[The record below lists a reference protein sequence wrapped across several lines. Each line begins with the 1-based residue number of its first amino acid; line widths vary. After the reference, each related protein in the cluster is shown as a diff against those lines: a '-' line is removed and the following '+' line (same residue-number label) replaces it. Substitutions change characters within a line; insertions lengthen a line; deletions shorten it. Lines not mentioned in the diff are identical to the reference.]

1 MNLLLEIGGWA
12 GTVLVVWSLTQA
24 RVLRFRWLNLT
35 GSALATAYNT
45 ILGIWPFAAM
55 NGVIV
60 LINIYWLIRLNRE
73 RHSAAAYA
81 VVEVAPDDAYLLHV
95 LRVHADDIARHAP
108 LFRAEPA
115 DDERRYAFLVQRG
128 DETVG
133 VVEVLDLG
141 DGVGAVLLD
150 WVSLRFRD
158 FTPGEFVWEE
168 SRALAGTG
176 LREVVRPVLGARN
189 VGAAG
194 GAGDDGAGSDGAG
207 SDGAGDDGTGAHGG
221 RSVRFGTS
229 VLVGQEAGRAESDY
243 LERVGF
249 TSDGTTWSRQIAA

>member
-12 GTVLVVWSLTQA
+12 GSALVVWSLTQA

-35 GSALATAYNT
+35 GSTLATAYNA
-45 ILGIWPFAAM
+45 ILGIWPFVAM

-73 RHSAAAYA
+73 RHDGSTYT

-95 LRVHADDIARHAP
+95 LRVHADDIAQHAP
-108 LFRAEPA
+108 RFRAEPG
-115 DDERRYAFLVQRG
+115 DGESRHAFLVQRG

-133 VVEVLDLG
+133 VVEVLDVG

-168 SRALAGTG
+168 SGALAGTE
-176 LREVVRPVLGARN
+176 LREVVRPALGARAG
-189 VGAAG
+189 VARADGGPGAEL
-194 GAGDDGAGSDGAG
+194 GAPALA
-207 SDGAGDDGTGAHGG
+207 
-221 RSVRFGTS
+221 
-229 VLVGQEAGRAESDY
+229 GQEAGRGEAAY

-249 TSDGTTWSRQIAA
+249 TSDGVAWSRRIGA

>member
-12 GTVLVVWSLTQA
+12 GSALVVWSLMQA

-35 GSALATAYNT
+35 GSALATAYNA
-45 ILGIWPFAAM
+45 IVGIWPFVAM

-60 LINIYWLIRLNRE
+60 IINIYWLIRLNRE
-73 RHSAAAYA
+73 RHDATTYT

-95 LRVHADDIARHAP
+95 LRVHADDIAEHAP
-108 LFRAEPA
+108 RFRAEPA
-115 DDERRYAFLVQRG
+115 AGENRLAFLVQRG

-141 DGVGAVLLD
+141 DGVGTVLLD

-158 FTPGEFVWEE
+158 FTPGEFVWEQ
-168 SRALAGTG
+168 SGALARTG
-176 LREVVRPVLGARN
+176 LREVERPVLAAR
-189 VGAAG
+189 AG
-194 GAGDDGAGSDGAG
+194 GATTDGGPGAEPG
-207 SDGAGDDGTGAHGG
+207 VPA
-221 RSVRFGTS
+221 
-229 VLVGQEAGRAESDY
+229 LVGQEAGRGETAY

-249 TSDGTTWSRQIAA
+249 TSDGTRWSRTIGD